1 MRTPRLRFAPPL
13 SAPFVLEGK
22 DVPVRKEKQIPEAEA
37 APVYDA
43 SLALPVIAIVGRPN
57 VGKSSLFNAILR
69 RRQAIVHFDS
79 GVTRDRITAS
89 GVHEGRRFHL
99 IDTGGLGMFTGEKR
113 KVGFWDQA
121 IAEQVETAI
130 ESAMTILFVVD
141 VTSGPMPL
149 DKEIAERLRASGKKV
164 ILVVNKADNTSSE
177 RDALEFHQMGFG
189 KIHAVS
195 CLHRLGID
203 SLMDDVLESIPK
215 NTVADGSENEPKP
228 LRIAV
233 LGRPNVGKSSIVN
246 RILGEERV
254 IVSDVPG
261 TTRDAVDIQFTL
273 RCGDEEVAAVLVDTA
288 GLRKKSKI
296 DEAVERYSMM
306 RAEEA
311 LEKCDIVLFVI
322 EATTRTST
330 SQDKTISR
338 MIIDSGKGCI
348 IVANKWDA
356 CTDIKRK
363 ELIAELHGSL
373 PMMQYAPLVLVSA
386 KKGSNFEEL
395 FEAIAEL
402 RAQMSIKVSTSV
414 LNKVITDAQKK
425 NLPPVIASRA
435 FRIYYG
441 TMIGNCPPRF
451 ALFVNDPN
459 LCAEHYRTYL
469 ENYFRKAFT
478 FTGFPIRLILKPR
491 RREELSD
498 ILQRKEQF
506 KRAKRLAG
514 RDKSFKPPRKE
525 EEFPE
530 DN

>member
-1 MRTPRLRFAPPL
+1 MR
-13 SAPFVLEGK
+13 K
-22 DVPVRKEKQIPEAEA
+22 DRRYKEEETVPV
-37 APVYDA
+37 PVYDA
-43 SLALPVIAIVGRPN
+43 SLTLPVIAIVGRPN

-69 RRQAIVHFDS
+69 KRQAIVHFDS
-79 GVTRDRITAS
+79 GVTRDRITSS
-89 GVHEGRRFHL
+89 GVHDGRRYNL
-99 IDTGGLGMFTGEKR
+99 IDTGGLGMFTGEK
-113 KVGFWDQA
+113 KNIGFWDQA
-121 IAEQVETAI
+121 IEGQVEAAI
-130 ESAMTILFVVD
+130 ESAVTILFVVD
-141 VTSGPMPL
+141 ISSGLTPL
-149 DKEIAERLRASGKKV
+149 DSEIAERLRVSGKKV
-164 ILVVNKADNTSSE
+164 ILVVNKADNE
-177 RDALEFHQMGFG
+177 AAGEGVLDFHKLGFG
-189 KIHAVS
+189 KIHPVS

-203 SLMDDVLESIPK
+203 SLMDDALEGVPK
-215 NTVADGSENEPKP
+215 NTVSDGSENEPSP

-254 IVSDVPG
+254 IVSDIPG

-273 RCGDEEVAAVLVDTA
+273 HCGDEDVAAVLVDTA

-322 EATTRTST
+322 EATTHMST

-348 IVANKWDA
+348 IVANKSDT
-356 CTDIKRK
+356 CTDVKRK
-363 ELIAELHGSL
+363 ELIDELQNSL
-373 PMMQYAPLVLVSA
+373 PMMRYAPLVLVSA
-386 KKGSNFEEL
+386 KKGSNFGEL

-425 NLPPVIASRA
+425 NLPPVIGGRP

-441 TMIGNCPPRF
+441 TMIGNRPPRF
-451 ALFVNDPN
+451 SLFVNDPK
-459 LCAEHYRTYL
+459 LCAEHYRIYL
-469 ENYFRKAFT
+469 ENYFRKSFT
-478 FTGFPIRLILKPR
+478 FTGFPIRLVMKPR

-506 KRAKRLAG
+506 KRAKRQADW
-514 RDKSFKPPRKE
+514 DKHLKPSRKEE